1 MAKIQVF
8 SCLAIKALDIDAIRI
23 DKATQITV
31 DGMAAWT
38 SHTRQ
43 CAFDL
48 GKKNFFITGEVTG
61 GNNFGSLY
69 MSVHILSR
77 PRVVALLTR
86 PPLFV
91 SFHPAVEVESTRR
104 RRRRTTML

>member
-1 MAKIQVF
+1 MAKIQTF

-31 DGMAAWT
+31 DGLTAWT

-48 GKKNFFITGEVTG
+48 GKENFFISGEVTG
-61 GNNFGSLY
+61 GNNFASLY
-69 MSVHILSR
+69 L
-77 PRVVALLTR
+77 
-86 PPLFV
+86 
-91 SFHPAVEVESTRR
+91 
-104 RRRRTTML
+104 